1 MLKGLYFKLHDDNK
15 KEKEIIDFFN
25 DETKKLNISKIQLL
39 RICIGLYYKAVHI
52 NITEIQMLEKEKI
65 KHD

>member
-25 DETKKLNISKIQLL
+25 EESKKLQVSKIELL
-39 RICIGLYYKAVHI
+39 RICIGLYYKALTY
-52 NITEIQMLEKEKI
+52 NITDVEKEN